1 MSRNDTT
8 LEPGDRIAVTHGIRS
23 PAIVE
28 PIARQIAE
36 GILVERPDL
45 ERYQFAVESAA
56 NLEAK
61 CRLLREWVDEHG
73 FFGNGYRPR
82 SGVLLLLKFEEA
94 ARRARKE
101 LGLSPLAEVQL
112 EKLKRETVAVGTSL
126 EELRERGRQART
138 KR

>member
-1 MSRNDTT
+1 VPRTSGTLQPGNTT
-8 LEPGDRIAVTHGIRS
+8 AVTHGTRS
-23 PAIVE
+23 PAVVE

-36 GILVERPDL
+36 EILEQRPDL
-45 ERYQFAVESAA
+45 DRYPLAVESAA
-56 NLEAK
+56 SLEAK
-61 CRLLREWVDEHG
+61 CRLLRTWVDEHSM
-73 FFGNGYRPR
+73 FGNGFRPR

-126 EELRERGRQART
+126 EELRERGRKART
-138 KR
+138 KQ